1 MPLSLASGARSRST
15 PHGVRGH
22 RVVVGSLLSTLIILN
37 IAFHKKGFTSEV
49 SVASYFGDG
58 NSRRSFS
65 SFPLCVCDNVKQDI
79 EKYKAFYRRAVP
91 FLDLFYD
98 KDNRNRDA
106 PACSLQYSTRSLQYS
121 TQYSLARC
129 VAIFGSRL
137 KDV

>member
-1 MPLSLASGARSRST
+1 MGAWEGQFAAEF
-15 PHGVRGH
+15 GVMRAESFYPSRGH

-91 FLDLFYD
+91 FLDLFCGFSSSQFAWKD
-98 KDNRNRDA
+98 KTESWRARVQFTV
-106 PACSLQYSTRSLQYS
+106 QYT
-121 TQYSLARC
+121 
-129 VAIFGSRL
+129 
-137 KDV
+137 